1 MKTFVH
7 KNTDLMGIFV
17 NMYKCIISILT
28 NKFFRFI
35 ENSKNYYNML
45 WYHISTNDIFKKI
58 CMSFITCV
66 YSVAI
71 GLFIWK
77 MKRIFIKRF
86 KLIVIKVKSWIN
98 TPDESHHSNT
108 PDESHHS
115 NTPDNFEDIKNQN
128 NSCELNIADD
138 CVENKDDSQDDTQKE
153 DYEKCVIDEDNPE
166 LLLFEDENDF

>member
-108 PDESHHS
+108 PD
-115 NTPDNFEDIKNQN
+115 NFEDIKNQN